1 MTDNL
6 HSLVYRNRGRAT
18 NTSRGVH
25 KENTAFYCIVKNNS
39 AAVGFQRRKVKPEVG
54 KNLFTLRKKTFFDCY
69 FISVTD
75 FPAKPQKYRKKSLSA
90 GTYDL
95 MYLAVRLAVCKMALP
110 GSDPCPI
117 ILDDP
122 LVNFDPEREKQ
133 AIKLLK
139 ELAKERQIILFTCRE
154 LSE

>member
-1 MTDNL
+1 MKTALENMEQERDLVQMDYDAIMLALDVLRDADEEVQTSFTPQLGACAAEYIAFMTGGRYDGL
-6 HSLVYRNRGRAT
+6 FINRD
-18 NTSRGVH
+18 
-25 KENTAFYCIVKNNS
+25 F
-39 AAVGFQRRKVKPEVG
+39 
-54 KNLFTLRKKTFFDCY
+54 
-69 FISVTD
+69 SVQTGSSD
-75 FPAKPQKYRKKSLSA
+75 DSMMRSSEYLSA

-95 MYLAVRLAVCKMALP
+95 MYLAVRLAVCKMVLP

-133 AIKLLK
+133 AIKLLE

-154 LSE
+154 LSK